1 MNKGKI
7 VQFFKNNFGVPTHM
21 NWGYPL
27 MWSAVGTALVYII
40 VRILNNSGFL
50 FSTSSLAGF
59 TIIVSLLTVM
69 AFFIPAVIAS
79 GVGKS
84 DNVID
89 PVGKF
94 TGIGPVIL
102 SILSGIPMVLVY
114 VPLHNLTA
122 YLMLKLGGYITFPAF
137 FCVNDASST
146 VEKILSY
153 VTNDIIPGLGIC
165 FLFFGLMFTLFSKKD
180 IRFAYII
187 LPLAL
192 AFSSINAV
200 DFLGIAAIG
209 IWLCFLREKT
219 GNIYTCF
226 FSILSAGVAA
236 IFINPLIKSVD
247 ISMVQ
252 TYSDMDKTF
261 FYSSLPAF
269 CIGVILFAF
278 FKKTFTDFD
287 KAYNQNYNSTP
298 DEQEERNTFRAGI
311 NIPSVIAVIIY
322 IVLWICNRR

>member
-1 MNKGKI
+1 MIKDKI
-7 VQFFKNNFGVPTHM
+7 LLFLKRNFGFPAEM

-27 MWSAVGTALVYII
+27 MWSAVGTALVYIV

-79 GVGKS
+79 GTGKT
-84 DNVID
+84 DKIID

-122 YLMLKLGGYITFPAF
+122 YLMLKLGGRIFFPAF

-153 VTNDIIPGLGIC
+153 ITNNIIPGLGIC
-165 FLFFGLMFTLFSKKD
+165 FLFFGLMYALFSKKD
-180 IRFAYII
+180 IRFTYIV

-192 AFSSINAV
+192 AISSINGV

-226 FSILSAGVAA
+226 FSILSAGIAA
-236 IFINPLIKSVD
+236 GLINPLIKSVD

-252 TYSDMDKTF
+252 THSDMDKTF

-269 CIGVILFAF
+269 CIGVILLAF
-278 FKKTFTDFD
+278 FKKTFTDFE

-298 DEQEERNTFRAGI
+298 EEHEERNSFFAGI

-322 IVLWICNRR
+322 IILWICNRR